1 MARERSANPH
11 DANVDEVRVA
21 PSVGDVYVPRF
32 TPEEESQLR
41 EKVGSKIDVAKVLGG
56 AITLTLGW
64 VMTASAVPRNDWRA
78 QIAVVA
84 LLISLGLYLV
94 TIDAYDTLLM
104 PPVFWRPWARSFSA
118 PLAIHHEMIRVW
130 KRLFLPATFSLT
142 AGLLLLVWAA
152 MTRHSARW
160 AAPGWLLGVGLGA
173 GALLLVVL
181 RIRSRP
187 PMLGSNPSER
197 WKKQI
202 PEAGSPGRERTGSEL
217 LADYWARR
225 PRSWVA
231 RLRSWVARLRA
242 KTQ

>member
-11 DANVDEVRVA
+11 DANVDKVHVA

-64 VMTASAVPRNDWRA
+64 VMTASAVPRNDWRT

-84 LLISLGLYLV
+84 LLVSLGLYLV

-104 PPVFWRPWARSFSA
+104 PPVFWHPCTRSFPA

-130 KRLFLPATFSLT
+130 KGLFLPATFSLT

-152 MTRHSARW
+152 MTRHSASW

-173 GALLLVVL
+173 GALLLIVL
-181 RIRSRP
+181 RILFCP
-187 PMLGSNPSER
+187 PMLGSHASEQ
-197 WKKQI
+197 WKEKI
-202 PEAGSPGRERTGSEL
+202 PEVSILVREPTRSEL
-217 LADYWARR
+217 LAVYWARR
-225 PRSWVA
+225 Q
-231 RLRSWVARLRA
+231 RSWVARLRA
-242 KTQ
+242 AVSHLT